1 MISFAKKPFLA
12 LMRTSTKF
20 FFFCV
25 YSIVKVI
32 IWFGEFVKSIILFP
46 VKSVLLLKKFFNE
59 VNPFVFINLIQNF
72 IKWLYVII
80 VKIVIYS
87 FIFLKIVIQQCIY
100 FIHNLL
106 KIFVWIL
113 LLPYRLFIS
122 LFSMKFRFFVFGFIV
137 CLIVLFINQLYLFVT
152 DLPSPRNIGKVN
164 FSQSSHLFDR
174 NGRLLYEIYRYEN
187 RTKVDM
193 QIFPK
198 YIKQSTIAIEDKDF
212 FQHNGISF
220 FSGIMRAI
228 KENLSAKSLQGG
240 STITQQLV
248 KSALLTPE
256 RTIQR
261 KIKEIILALWTEK
274 LYTKQEILEMYLNQV
289 PYGGSSY
296 GIEEASKTYF
306 NKSAKDLTLPEAA
319 LLAGLPQAPS
329 LYSPYV
335 NPDLATSRR
344 NEVLKKMREQGYI
357 SEKEKK
363 DAQASPLVVNPL
375 KTTIKAPHFVFYV
388 KSKLEEEYG
397 IQQVEEGGLK
407 VTTTLDLDIQ
417 EEAEKIVK
425 EELEK
430 VKSLNVGNGALLVTR
445 PATGEILAMVGSADY
460 FASPSGAFNVTTAL
474 RQPGSS
480 IKPIMYALSL
490 EKGFTAASVID
501 DSPIVFSIA
510 GSQPYKP
517 VNYDGRFHGKVPLRY
532 ALANSYN
539 IPAVRVL
546 NSIGVTNFVN
556 FAKKLGIST
565 WTDTSRFGL
574 SLTLGGG
581 EVYMTDMATAFG
593 VFANSGD
600 KVNITSVLRIEK
612 NNNEMYNLEPHRIK
626 VQNSENAFII
636 SDILSDSFARRIAFG
651 SNSALEIPG
660 YKVAVKTGTTDEKKD
675 NWTIGYTTDF
685 LVTVWV
691 GNNDNIPMNPY
702 LASGVTGAAPIWNR
716 MMTYLLTKYG
726 NNTGFIK
733 PETIVEKQCY
743 YGRVEY
749 FAQGTENKVS
759 CKEYLFGVSPS
770 PTIAH

>member
-1 MISFAKKPFLA
+1 
-12 LMRTSTKF
+12 
-20 FFFCV
+20 
-25 YSIVKVI
+25 
-32 IWFGEFVKSIILFP
+32 
-46 VKSVLLLKKFFNE
+46 
-59 VNPFVFINLIQNF
+59 
-72 IKWLYVII
+72 
-80 VKIVIYS
+80 
-87 FIFLKIVIQQCIY
+87 
-100 FIHNLL
+100 
-106 KIFVWIL
+106 
-113 LLPYRLFIS
+113 
-122 LFSMKFRFFVFGFIV
+122 
-137 CLIVLFINQLYLFVT
+137 
-152 DLPSPRNIGKVN
+152 
-164 FSQSSHLFDR
+164 
-174 NGRLLYEIYRYEN
+174 
-187 RTKVDM
+187 
-193 QIFPK
+193 
-198 YIKQSTIAIEDKDF
+198 
-212 FQHNGISF
+212 
-220 FSGIMRAI
+220 MRAI

>member
-1 MISFAKKPFLA
+1 
-12 LMRTSTKF
+12 
-20 FFFCV
+20 
-25 YSIVKVI
+25 
-32 IWFGEFVKSIILFP
+32 
-46 VKSVLLLKKFFNE
+46 
-59 VNPFVFINLIQNF
+59 
-72 IKWLYVII
+72 
-80 VKIVIYS
+80 
-87 FIFLKIVIQQCIY
+87 
-100 FIHNLL
+100 
-106 KIFVWIL
+106 
-113 LLPYRLFIS
+113 
-122 LFSMKFRFFVFGFIV
+122 
-137 CLIVLFINQLYLFVT
+137 
-152 DLPSPRNIGKVN
+152 
-164 FSQSSHLFDR
+164 
-174 NGRLLYEIYRYEN
+174 
-187 RTKVDM
+187 
-193 QIFPK
+193 
-198 YIKQSTIAIEDKDF
+198 
-212 FQHNGISF
+212 
-220 FSGIMRAI
+220 
-228 KENLSAKSLQGG
+228 
-240 STITQQLV
+240 
-248 KSALLTPE
+248 
-256 RTIQR
+256 
-261 KIKEIILALWTEK
+261 
-274 LYTKQEILEMYLNQV
+274 MYLNQV

-593 VFANSGD
+593 FFANSGD
-600 KVNITSVLRIEK
+600 KVNMTSVLRIEK